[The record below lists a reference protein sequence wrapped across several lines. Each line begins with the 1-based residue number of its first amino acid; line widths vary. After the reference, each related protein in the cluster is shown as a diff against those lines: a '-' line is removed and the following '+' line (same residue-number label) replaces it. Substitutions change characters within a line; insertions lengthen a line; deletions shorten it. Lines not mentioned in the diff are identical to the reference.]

1 MKKEDFKKILDDRK
15 KILEDQRKFK
25 RREVEEKKEQDNLLQ
40 KQMDKVK
47 ELKSEQSEVVN
58 RLGITVIQ

>member
-1 MKKEDFKKILDDRK
+1 MKKEDYKKILDDRK

-25 RREVEEKKEQDNLLQ
+25 RIEVEEKMEKDDLLQ

-47 ELKSEQSEVVN
+47 ELKSEHSEMVN
-58 RLGITVIQ
+58 RQGISV